1 MPVFG
6 RQRQAETGKKDSA
19 YRVAGKYKVVIR
31 ILSHEP
37 NPHPPPPGRSIDISV
52 AVVGPAQVKS
62 VSSALGLVKI
72 VLLRDDLNQF
82 QNGAVSA
89 VNPNREILFNR
100 A

>member
-19 YRVAGKYKVVIR
+19 YRVA
-31 ILSHEP
+31 
-37 NPHPPPPGRSIDISV
+37 V